1 MEWWSALVVGFL
13 GSVHCV
19 GMCGPLAL
27 ALPGKYPSRLRLVS
41 SRLLYNLGRAITY
54 AAMGAVIGL
63 AGKSVAILGTQQTL
77 SILSGIIILLMV
89 ILPSKW
95 FARVL
100 PFGLSS
106 GITKF
111 VTGKLRGRLQSS
123 SQLSLFGIGL
133 LNGLLPC
140 GFVYVGLAAS
150 ATTGSAQ
157 GASLY
162 MFFFGL
168 GTIPLMLATS
178 LFGRLLPVRVRTVLI
193 RALPVFAIILG
204 SLLILR
210 GMGLGIKYISPD
222 LTPKMTTNT
231 PPCCH

>member
-1 MEWWSALVVGFL
+1 
-13 GSVHCV
+13 
-19 GMCGPLAL
+19 
-27 ALPGKYPSRLRLVS
+27 
-41 SRLLYNLGRAITY
+41 
-54 AAMGAVIGL
+54 MGAVIGL
-63 AGKSVAILGTQQTL
+63 AGKSVAMLGTQQAL
-77 SILSGIIILLMV
+77 SILSGIVILLMV
-89 ILPSKW
+89 ILPSRW

-100 PFGLSS
+100 PIGLSS
-106 GITKF
+106 GITRF
-111 VTGKLRGRLQSS
+111 VTGKLSGMLGSR
-123 SQLSLFGIGL
+123 SQLSLFVIGL

-140 GFVYVGLAAS
+140 GFVYLALAAS
-150 ATTGSAQ
+150 ATAGSAQ

-178 LFGRLLPVRVRTVLI
+178 LFGKLLPLRVRTVLT

-222 LTPKMTTNT
+222 LTPTMTTSA